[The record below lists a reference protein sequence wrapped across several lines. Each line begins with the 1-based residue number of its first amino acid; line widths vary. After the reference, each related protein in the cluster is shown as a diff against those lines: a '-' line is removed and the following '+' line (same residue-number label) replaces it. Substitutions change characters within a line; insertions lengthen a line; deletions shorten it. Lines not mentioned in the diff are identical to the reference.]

1 MARTQQEQAHTER
14 LAQQYQDRTAAVFLE
29 IEREVLGGD
38 YGATSWSDR
47 HEVEHLAR
55 LLDLAPGVR
64 TLEIGAGSGW
74 PGLFLARRTGCAVT
88 LADLPRE
95 GLRVA
100 RRRSQRDR
108 LMRRCP
114 ATVADAATLPFADA
128 SFDAV
133 YHCDVL
139 C

>member
-1 MARTQQEQAHTER
+1 MARTGEEKAHTER
-14 LAQQYQDRTAAVFLE
+14 LARQCRERTLDVFLE

-38 YGATSWSDR
+38 YGATSWSDC
-47 HEVEHLAR
+47 HEVDDLAR
-55 LLDLAPGVR
+55 LLELAPGVR
-64 TLEIGAGSGW
+64 ALEIGAGSGW
-74 PGLFLARRTGCAVT
+74 PGLRMARRTGCAVT
-88 LADLPRE
+88 LVDLPME
-95 GLRVA
+95 GLRIA
-100 RRRSQRDR
+100 RRRARHER
-108 LMRRCP
+108 LVRRCP

>member
-1 MARTQQEQAHTER
+1 MRGEGAGDGDALLHPARELPRH
-14 LAQQYQDRTAAVFLE
+14 E
-29 IEREVLGGD
+29 IAELGEL
-38 YGATSWSDR
+38 

-100 RRRSQRDR
+100 RRRSRRDR